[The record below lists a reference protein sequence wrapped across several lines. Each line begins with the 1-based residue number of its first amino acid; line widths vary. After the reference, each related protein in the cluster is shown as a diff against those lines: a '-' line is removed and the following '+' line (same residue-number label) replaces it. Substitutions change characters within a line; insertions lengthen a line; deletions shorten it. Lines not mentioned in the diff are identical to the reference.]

1 MVFSGLFEEEFIDQ
15 VQVVGYFHQWEA
27 TPERAGRFVLWQ
39 NSSSELPV
47 ETAPHPGS
55 GSAVDGSKTVH
66 ASSVYHPEAAFE
78 QAAAGELLGRGL
90 PAIDKS
96 KGAELRYTGDGDRW
110 ELVQRAA
117 RAAEEEVRARYHT
130 DDLRF
135 SIVYRAR
142 CFASAADVQRHA
154 DQRPEDM
161 MSLQNI
167 LEQLVGELVRRGRVA
182 DKAEAAERI
191 LEDSPQAR
199 YALAT
204 LLMKEYLTYP
214 LSDAAL
220 VPLNVC
226 AIGALVPWAA
236 PVLAPFCSTPIDS

>member
-1 MVFSGLFEEEFIDQ
+1 MRIGFTSLSGTYTHVINAPFPYGGLRSVYWCDGNVVVRMYIRRLLAVMVFSGLFEEEFIDQ

-39 NSSSELPV
+39 NSSELPIG
-47 ETAPHPGS
+47 TDPHPGS

-96 KGAELRYTGDGDRW
+96 KGAELRYTGEGDRW

-154 DQRPEDM
+154 DQQPEDI

-167 LEQLVGELVRRGRVA
+167 LE
-182 DKAEAAERI
+182 
-191 LEDSPQAR
+191 
-199 YALAT
+199 
-204 LLMKEYLTYP
+204 
-214 LSDAAL
+214 
-220 VPLNVC
+220 
-226 AIGALVPWAA
+226 
-236 PVLAPFCSTPIDS
+236 